1 MARSLRI
8 EYPGALYH
16 VTSRG
21 NAQADIYLGD
31 SDREL
36 FLATLAGT
44 ISRFGWLCHV
54 YCLMSNHYHLLIE
67 TPGANLALGMR
78 QLNGVYT
85 QRFNRSHDRVG
96 HLFQGRYKAIL
107 VERDAYLL
115 ELCRYVVLNPVRAN
129 MVKDIRQWPWSSYPA
144 MIGAS
149 ACPSWLSINW
159 LLSQFGNQ
167 RGRCREQYVRFVEE
181 GINKK
186 RIWDSLNQQVYLG
199 NDDFVDRI
207 KSTLG
212 DRNDLTEVPKAQWKQ
227 AGKSLDNYASEYED
241 RNEAMARAYL
251 DGCYRMNEIAK
262 QFGVH
267 YATVS
272 RAVKRH
278 EKGMLDCKT

>member
-44 ISRFGWLCHV
+44 ISRFGWLCHA

-199 NDDFVDRI
+199 NPVCQPAPI
-207 KSTLG
+207 H
-212 DRNDLTEVPKAQWKQ
+212 
-227 AGKSLDNYASEYED
+227 SL
-241 RNEAMARAYL
+241 
-251 DGCYRMNEIAK
+251 
-262 QFGVH
+262 FGI
-267 YATVS
+267 T
-272 RAVKRH
+272 
-278 EKGMLDCKT
+278 